1 MTPDLLQRATGCT
14 ADRATI
20 FAPHIAEAFV
30 AYSINTPARQAAFLA
45 QIGHESGSFRYLRE
59 IWGPT
64 PAQRRYEGRTD
75 LGNLIEGDGQRFCG
89 RGLIQVTGR
98 FNHRAAMIALRKVFG
113 PAVPDFEL
121 EPQKLEEPRW
131 ATLSAADYWHRHQ
144 CDALADSGHFE
155 TLTQAINGGLNGL
168 ADRITRWDRA
178 KAAFGVAPTR
188 APATAPAP
196 QPVKPTPTPEP
207 VMLPALITALLPS
220 LIDSVPKLLSI
231 FKPDDPSPMADRNI
245 KAATVAFE
253 VAKSALGAANE
264 QEVVE
269 RLASDPAAAATVQA
283 AIADNWFALTEAGGG
298 GIAGARK
305 ADAAAQAGGA
315 PLWHSPSFVVTL
327 LLVPLVYMIVASL
340 VGVLG
345 NVEWSDEVR
354 ASLATGIVTLI
365 IGGAAGYYWGAT
377 TTRNRTPAP

>member
-1 MTPDLLQRATGCT
+1 
-14 ADRATI
+14 
-20 FAPHIAEAFV
+20 
-30 AYSINTPARQAAFLA
+30 
-45 QIGHESGSFRYLRE
+45 
-59 IWGPT
+59 
-64 PAQRRYEGRTD
+64 
-75 LGNLIEGDGQRFCG
+75 
-89 RGLIQVTGR
+89 
-98 FNHRAAMIALRKVFG
+98 
-113 PAVPDFEL
+113 
-121 EPQKLEEPRW
+121 
-131 ATLSAADYWHRHQ
+131 
-144 CDALADSGHFE
+144 
-155 TLTQAINGGLNGL
+155 
-168 ADRITRWDRA
+168 
-178 KAAFGVAPTR
+178 
-188 APATAPAP
+188 
-196 QPVKPTPTPEP
+196 
-207 VMLPALITALLPS
+207 MLPALITALLPS
-220 LIDSVPKLLSI
+220 LIESVPKLLSI

-345 NVEWSDEVR
+345 NVDWSDEVR